1 MVPFNSCW
9 SKQVDSQGTGT
20 DRWEDA
26 APRLR
31 ACPTCASPCP
41 LPSLQMARGRPLP
54 PGSACVLR
62 PPHSHPDWVLPA
74 ASHPEFFPFDT
85 HPEAAPASSTGAANS
100 PPAQLLPMLST
111 GRLCAKALRMLSVSS
126 SLSPAPAVQRINRN
140 TNSPLPREPN
150 TCTHTHTNTHLRIHT
165 GAHTEAH
172 IHAYRHAYAH
182 TCPHMHIHVC
192 TCIYTS
198 VCLYIHTPM
207 QAHTYIHTYTRVLT
221 FIYMHAHVHTHAHG
235 PNILHQVDYT
245 MSPGASEASPLKP
258 HPPQTPVSS
267 RS

>member
-1 MVPFNSCW
+1 
-9 SKQVDSQGTGT
+9 
-20 DRWEDA
+20 
-26 APRLR
+26 
-31 ACPTCASPCP
+31 
-41 LPSLQMARGRPLP
+41 MARGRPLP

-150 TCTHTHTNTHLRIHT
+150 TCTHTHTNTHVYT
-165 GAHTEAH
+165 QAHTQRHTYMLTDMRMHTHAH
-172 IHAYRHAYAH
+172 
-182 TCPHMHIHVC
+182 
-192 TCIYTS
+192 TCIYTCAH
-198 VCLYIHTPM
+198 VYTPPC
-207 QAHTYIHTYTRVLT
+207 AYTYTLLCR
-221 FIYMHAHVHTHAHG
+221 HTHIYIRTRVCSHS
-235 PNILHQVDYT
+235 YT
-245 MSPGASEASPLKP
+245 CTRMFTLMLMD
-258 HPPQTPVSS
+258 QTFYT
-267 RS
+267 R